1 MSELTRAA
9 MLRHMRDA
17 LHNAGL
23 DSAALDARLLLA
35 AAIGADA
42 TELARAPEAEMTQGE
57 IAQAEDFLA
66 QRLAHRPVAKIIRQ
80 KEFWGRAFSV
90 SDAVLDPRPDSET
103 LIELALEK
111 CPMQTAFSVL
121 DLGTGS
127 GCLLLTLLAERP
139 HAHGLGVDKSTAAL
153 AVAEANAVRLSLSDR
168 AEFAPSDWFEN
179 VSQPYHLIVANPPY
193 IETGALAR
201 LPEDVRLYDPMA
213 ALDGGPD
220 GLEPYRQ
227 IVADAASYLE
237 ADGWLIFE
245 VGHKQAEAVSALMR
259 RAGFDAVTIAADL
272 AGHQRVVAGRMLAA
286 SPQKSAAEK

>member
-23 DSAALDARLLLA
+23 DSAALDARLLLV

-66 QRLAHRPVAKIIRQ
+66 QRLAYRPVAKIIGQ

-111 CPMQTAFSVL
+111 CPTQRAFSVL

-153 AVAEANAVRLSLSDR
+153 AVAEANAVRLGLSDR

-179 VSQPYHLIVANPPY
+179 VSHPYYLIVANPPY

-286 SPQKSAAEK
+286 PPQKSAAEK